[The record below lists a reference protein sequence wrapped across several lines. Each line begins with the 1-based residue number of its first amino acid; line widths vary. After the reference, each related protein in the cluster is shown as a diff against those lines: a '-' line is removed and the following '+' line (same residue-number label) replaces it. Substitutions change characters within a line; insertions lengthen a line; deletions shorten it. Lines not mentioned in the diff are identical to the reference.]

1 MISNAMKPFLEG
13 SSQIRAMFEEGK
25 KMAKVYGAENV
36 YDFSIGNPGLNP
48 PQEVFDA
55 IDEINHK
62 LDPHYVHSY
71 PSNAGYESVRKAVA
85 DDLNE
90 RAGGD
95 YFDTDHI
102 IMSCG
107 AAYSINM
114 INKCIFDP
122 GDKLVVF
129 APYFVEYGNWA
140 RNWGAD
146 TLVVPANEALDFD
159 PDAEALR
166 ELLVPEVKAV
176 MLNNPNNPTGK
187 IYSRKALDAVA
198 DVLREA
204 EKKFGHTIYLIC
216 DEPYRELVYTDQ
228 DVPFPGD
235 YYADSL
241 IAYSWSKSLSMPG
254 DRIGY
259 VAVPKCAEGHDELA
273 AALVVACR
281 VLGGTN
287 APSIQELIVERGLKC
302 RSDLDYYKN
311 NAKDL
316 YQIVHDEAGL
326 ECIYPQGAFYMWI
339 KSPVE
344 NEMEFVAAAK
354 EERILIT
361 PGSAFHGPGW
371 VRASFCG
378 TNETIR
384 RSRDSWLRLGE
395 KIGTRK

>member
-1 MISNAMKPFLEG
+1 MKPFLAG
-13 SSQIRAMFEEGK
+13 SSTIRAMFEEGK
-25 KMAKVYGAENV
+25 RMAKVYGEENV

-71 PSNAGYESVRKAVA
+71 PSNAGYESTRKAVA

-95 YFDTDHI
+95 YFDADHI
-102 IMSCG
+102 IMTCG
-107 AAYSINM
+107 AGYAINI

-146 TLVVPANEALDFD
+146 TLVVPANPELKFD

-166 ELLVPEVKAV
+166 EILVHEVKAV

-187 IYSRKALDAVA
+187 IYSREALDAVA

-204 EKKFGHTIYLIC
+204 EEKFGHAIYLIC
-216 DEPYRELVYTDQ
+216 DEPYRELVYDGS

-235 YYADSL
+235 YYKDSL

-259 VAVPKCAEGHDELA
+259 VAVPKFAEGHEELA
-273 AALVVACR
+273 QALVVAGR

-287 APSIQELIVERGLKC
+287 APTIQELIVERCLKE
-302 RSDLDYYKN
+302 RSDLDYYKR
-311 NAKDL
+311 NAQDL
-316 YQIVHDEAGL
+316 YRIVHEEAGF

-344 NEMEFVAAAK
+344 DEKEFVQAAK
-354 EERILIT
+354 EERILIV
-361 PGSAFHGPGW
+361 PGSSFAGPGW
-371 VRASFCG
+371 VRASFCIA
-378 TNETIR
+378 NETIL
-384 RSRDSWLRLGE
+384 RSTESWHNLG
-395 KIGTRK
+395 KKYGLMK

>member
-1 MISNAMKPFLEG
+1 MKPFLAG
-13 SSQIRAMFEEGK
+13 SSTIRAMFEEGK
-25 KMAKVYGAENV
+25 RMAKVYGEENV

-71 PSNAGYESVRKAVA
+71 PSNAGYESTRKAVA

-95 YFDTDHI
+95 YFDADHI
-102 IMSCG
+102 IMTCG
-107 AAYSINM
+107 AGYAINI

-146 TLVVPANEALDFD
+146 TLVVPANPELKFD

-166 ELLVPEVKAV
+166 EILVPEVKAV

-187 IYSRKALDAVA
+187 IYSREALDAVA

-204 EKKFGHTIYLIC
+204 EEKFGHTIYLIC
-216 DEPYRELVYTDQ
+216 DEPYRELVYDGS

-235 YYADSL
+235 YYKDSL

-259 VAVPKCAEGHDELA
+259 VAVPKFSEGHEELA
-273 AALVVACR
+273 QALVVAGR

-287 APSIQELIVERGLKC
+287 APTIQELIVERCLKE
-302 RSDLDYYKN
+302 RSDLDYYKR
-311 NAKDL
+311 NAQDL
-316 YQIVHDEAGL
+316 YRIVHEEAGF

-344 NEMEFVAAAK
+344 DEKEFVQAAK
-354 EERILIT
+354 EERILIV
-361 PGSAFHGPGW
+361 PGSSFAGPGW
-371 VRASFCG
+371 VRASFCIA
-378 TNETIR
+378 NETIL
-384 RSRDSWLRLGE
+384 RSTESWHNLG
-395 KIGTRK
+395 KKYGLMK

>member
-1 MISNAMKPFLEG
+1 MKPFLAG
-13 SSQIRAMFEEGK
+13 SSTIRAMFEEGK
-25 KMAKVYGAENV
+25 RMAKVYGEENV
-36 YDFSIGNPGLNP
+36 YVFSIGNPGLNP

-71 PSNAGYESVRKAVA
+71 PSNAGYESTRKAVA

-95 YFDTDHI
+95 YFDADHI
-102 IMSCG
+102 IMTCG
-107 AAYSINM
+107 AGYAINI

-146 TLVVPANEALDFD
+146 TLVVPANPELKFD

-166 ELLVPEVKAV
+166 EILVPEVKAV

-187 IYSRKALDAVA
+187 IYSREALDAVA

-204 EKKFGHTIYLIC
+204 EEKFGHTIYLIC
-216 DEPYRELVYTDQ
+216 DEPYRELVYDGS

-235 YYADSL
+235 YYKDSL

-259 VAVPKCAEGHDELA
+259 VAVPKFAEGHEELA
-273 AALVVACR
+273 QALVVAGR

-287 APSIQELIVERGLKC
+287 APTIQELIVERCLKE
-302 RSDLDYYKN
+302 RSDLDYYKR
-311 NAKDL
+311 NAQDL
-316 YQIVHDEAGL
+316 YRIVHEEAGF

-344 NEMEFVAAAK
+344 DEKEFVQAAK
-354 EERILIT
+354 EERILIV
-361 PGSAFHGPGW
+361 PGSSFAGPGW
-371 VRASFCG
+371 VRASFCIA
-378 TNETIR
+378 NETIL
-384 RSRDSWLRLGE
+384 RSTESWHNLG
-395 KIGTRK
+395 KKYGLMK

>member
-1 MISNAMKPFLEG
+1 MICKAMQPFLAG
-13 SSQIRAMFEEGK
+13 SSTIRAMFEEGK
-25 KMAKVYGAENV
+25 KMAKVYGPENV

-55 IDEINHK
+55 IDEINHE

-71 PSNAGYESVRKAVA
+71 PSNAGYESTRKAVA

-95 YFDTDHI
+95 YFDADHI
-102 IMSCG
+102 IMTCG
-107 AAYSINM
+107 AGYAINI

-146 TLVVPANEALDFD
+146 TLVVPANPELKFD

-166 ELLVPEVKAV
+166 EILVPEVKAV

-187 IYSRKALDAVA
+187 IYSREALDAVA

-204 EKKFGHTIYLIC
+204 EEKFGHTIYLIC
-216 DEPYRELVYTDQ
+216 DEPYRELVYDGS

-259 VAVPKCAEGHDELA
+259 VAVPKFAEGHEELA
-273 AALVVACR
+273 QALVVAGR

-287 APSIQELIVERGLKC
+287 APTIQELIVERCLKK
-302 RSDLDYYKN
+302 RSDLDYYKR
-311 NAKDL
+311 NAQDL
-316 YQIVHDEAGL
+316 YRIVHEESGF

-344 NEMEFVAAAK
+344 DEKEFVNAAK
-354 EERILIT
+354 EERILIV
-361 PGSAFHGPGW
+361 PGSSFAGPGW
-371 VRASFCG
+371 VRASFCIA
-378 TNETIR
+378 NETIL
-384 RSRDSWLRLGE
+384 RSAESWHNLG
-395 KIGTRK
+395 KKYGLMK

>member
-1 MISNAMKPFLEG
+1 MKPFLAG
-13 SSQIRAMFEEGK
+13 SSTIRAMFEEGK
-25 KMAKVYGAENV
+25 RMAKVYGEENV

-71 PSNAGYESVRKAVA
+71 PSNAGYESTRKAVA

-95 YFDTDHI
+95 YFDADHI
-102 IMSCG
+102 IMTCG
-107 AAYSINM
+107 AGYAINI

-146 TLVVPANEALDFD
+146 TLVVPANPELKFD

-166 ELLVPEVKAV
+166 EILVPEVKAV

-187 IYSRKALDAVA
+187 IYSREALDAVA

-204 EKKFGHTIYLIC
+204 EEKFGHAIYLIC
-216 DEPYRELVYTDQ
+216 DEPYRELVYDGS

-235 YYADSL
+235 YYKDSL

-259 VAVPKCAEGHDELA
+259 VAVPKFAEGHEELA
-273 AALVVACR
+273 QALVVAGR

-287 APSIQELIVERGLKC
+287 APTIQELIVERCLKE
-302 RSDLDYYKN
+302 RSDLDYYKR
-311 NAKDL
+311 NAQDL
-316 YQIVHDEAGL
+316 YRIVHEEAGF

-344 NEMEFVAAAK
+344 DEKEFVQAAK
-354 EERILIT
+354 EERILIV
-361 PGSAFHGPGW
+361 PGSSFAGPGW
-371 VRASFCG
+371 VRASFCIA
-378 TNETIR
+378 NETIL
-384 RSRDSWLRLGE
+384 RSTESWHNLG
-395 KIGTRK
+395 KKYGLMK

>member
-1 MISNAMKPFLEG
+1 MKPFLAG
-13 SSQIRAMFEEGK
+13 SSTIRAMFEEGK
-25 KMAKVYGAENV
+25 RMAKVYGEENV

-71 PSNAGYESVRKAVA
+71 PSNAGYESTRKAVA

-95 YFDTDHI
+95 YFDADHI
-102 IMSCG
+102 IMTCG
-107 AAYSINM
+107 AGYAINI

-146 TLVVPANEALDFD
+146 TLVVPANPELKFD

-166 ELLVPEVKAV
+166 KILVPEVKAV

-187 IYSRKALDAVA
+187 IYSREALDAVA

-204 EKKFGHTIYLIC
+204 EEKFGHTIYLIC
-216 DEPYRELVYTDQ
+216 DEPYRELVYDGS

-235 YYADSL
+235 YYKDSL

-259 VAVPKCAEGHDELA
+259 VAVPKFSEGHEELA
-273 AALVVACR
+273 QALVVAGR

-287 APSIQELIVERGLKC
+287 APTIQELIVERCLKE
-302 RSDLDYYKN
+302 RSDLDYYKR
-311 NAKDL
+311 NAQDL
-316 YQIVHDEAGL
+316 YRIVHEEAGF

-344 NEMEFVAAAK
+344 DEKEFVQAAK
-354 EERILIT
+354 EERILIV
-361 PGSAFHGPGW
+361 PGSSFAGPGW
-371 VRASFCG
+371 VRASFCIA
-378 TNETIR
+378 NETIL
-384 RSRDSWLRLGE
+384 RSTESWHNLG
-395 KIGTRK
+395 KKYGLMK

>member
-1 MISNAMKPFLEG
+1 MKPFLAG
-13 SSQIRAMFEEGK
+13 SSTIRAMFEEGK
-25 KMAKVYGAENV
+25 RMAKVYGEENV

-71 PSNAGYESVRKAVA
+71 PSNAGYESTRKAVA

-95 YFDTDHI
+95 YFDADHI
-102 IMSCG
+102 IMTCG
-107 AAYSINM
+107 AGYAINI

-146 TLVVPANEALDFD
+146 TLVVPANPELKFD

-166 ELLVPEVKAV
+166 EILVPEVKAV

-187 IYSRKALDAVA
+187 IYSREALDAVA

-204 EKKFGHTIYLIC
+204 EEKFGHTIYLIC
-216 DEPYRELVYTDQ
+216 DEPYRELVYDGS

-235 YYADSL
+235 YYKDSL

-259 VAVPKCAEGHDELA
+259 VAVPKFSEGHEELA
-273 AALVVACR
+273 QALVVAGR

-287 APSIQELIVERGLKC
+287 APTIQELIVERCLKE
-302 RSDLDYYKN
+302 RSDLDYYKR
-311 NAKDL
+311 NAQDL
-316 YQIVHDEAGL
+316 YRIVHEEAGF

-339 KSPVE
+339 KSPAE
-344 NEMEFVAAAK
+344 DEKEFVQAAK
-354 EERILIT
+354 EERILIV
-361 PGSAFHGPGW
+361 PGSSFAGPGW
-371 VRASFCG
+371 VRASFCIA
-378 TNETIR
+378 NETIL
-384 RSRDSWLRLGE
+384 RSTESWHNLG
-395 KIGTRK
+395 KKYGLMK

>member
-1 MISNAMKPFLEG
+1 MISNAMKPFLAG
-13 SSQIRAMFEEGK
+13 SSTIRAMFEEGK
-25 KMAKVYGAENV
+25 RMAKVYGEENV

-71 PSNAGYESVRKAVA
+71 PSNAGYESTRKAVA

-95 YFDTDHI
+95 YFDADHI
-102 IMSCG
+102 IMTCG
-107 AAYSINM
+107 AGYAINI

-146 TLVVPANEALDFD
+146 TLVVPANPELKFD

-166 ELLVPEVKAV
+166 KILVPEVKAV
-176 MLNNPNNPTGK
+176 MLNNPTGK
-187 IYSRKALDAVA
+187 IYSREALDAVA

-204 EKKFGHTIYLIC
+204 EEKFGHTIYLIC
-216 DEPYRELVYTDQ
+216 DEPYRELVYDGS

-235 YYADSL
+235 YYKDSL

-259 VAVPKCAEGHDELA
+259 VAVPKFSEGHEELA
-273 AALVVACR
+273 QALVVAGR

-287 APSIQELIVERGLKC
+287 APTIQELIVERCLKE
-302 RSDLDYYKN
+302 RSDLDYYKR
-311 NAKDL
+311 NAQDL
-316 YQIVHDEAGL
+316 YRIVHEEAGF

-344 NEMEFVAAAK
+344 DEKEFVQAAK
-354 EERILIT
+354 EERILIV
-361 PGSAFHGPGW
+361 PGSSFAGPGW
-371 VRASFCG
+371 VRASFCIA
-378 TNETIR
+378 NETIL
-384 RSRDSWLRLGE
+384 RSTESWHNLG
-395 KIGTRK
+395 KKYGLMK

>member
-1 MISNAMKPFLEG
+1 MKPFLAG
-13 SSQIRAMFEEGK
+13 SSTIRAMFEEGK
-25 KMAKVYGAENV
+25 RMAKVYGEENV

-71 PSNAGYESVRKAVA
+71 PSNAGYESTRKAVA

-95 YFDTDHI
+95 YFDADHI
-102 IMSCG
+102 IMTCG
-107 AAYSINM
+107 AGYAINI

-146 TLVVPANEALDFD
+146 TLVVPANPELKFD

-166 ELLVPEVKAV
+166 EILVPEVKAV

-187 IYSRKALDAVA
+187 IYSREALDAVA

-204 EKKFGHTIYLIC
+204 EEKFGHTIYLIC
-216 DEPYRELVYTDQ
+216 DEPYRELVYDGS
-228 DVPFPGD
+228 DVPFPVD
-235 YYADSL
+235 YYKDSL

-259 VAVPKCAEGHDELA
+259 VAVPKFSEGHEELA
-273 AALVVACR
+273 QALVVAGR

-287 APSIQELIVERGLKC
+287 APTIQELIVERCLKE
-302 RSDLDYYKN
+302 RSDLDYYKR
-311 NAKDL
+311 NAQDL
-316 YQIVHDEAGL
+316 YRIVHEEAGF

-344 NEMEFVAAAK
+344 DEKEFVQAAK
-354 EERILIT
+354 EERILIV
-361 PGSAFHGPGW
+361 PGSSFAGPGW
-371 VRASFCG
+371 VRASFCIA
-378 TNETIR
+378 NETIL
-384 RSRDSWLRLGE
+384 RSTESWHNLG
-395 KIGTRK
+395 KKYGLMK

>member
-1 MISNAMKPFLEG
+1 MISNAMKPFLAG
-13 SSQIRAMFEEGK
+13 SSTIRAMFEEGK
-25 KMAKVYGAENV
+25 RMAKVYGEENV

-71 PSNAGYESVRKAVA
+71 PSNAGYESTRKAVA

-95 YFDTDHI
+95 YFDADHI
-102 IMSCG
+102 IMTCG
-107 AAYSINM
+107 AGYAINI

-146 TLVVPANEALDFD
+146 TLVVPANPELKFD

-166 ELLVPEVKAV
+166 EILVPEVKAV

-187 IYSRKALDAVA
+187 IYSREALDAVA

-204 EKKFGHTIYLIC
+204 EEKFGHTIYLIC
-216 DEPYRELVYTDQ
+216 DEPYRELVYVEKKVEFLPDIYPNT
-228 DVPFPGD
+228 
-235 YYADSL
+235 L

-254 DRIGY
+254 VRIGY
-259 VAVPKCAEGHDELA
+259 VAVPRKADGSEELSE
-273 AALVVACR
+273 ALIVAGR
-281 VLGGTN
+281 VLGANN
-287 APSIQELIVERGLKC
+287 ASTIAELIVERCIKARADIG
-302 RSDLDYYKN
+302 YYER

-316 YQIVHDEAGL
+316 YDIVSGAGF
-326 ECIYPQGAFYMWI
+326 ECIVPQGAFYLWF

-344 NEMEFVAAAK
+344 DERELVKAAK
-354 EERILIT
+354 EERILIV
-361 PGSAFHGPGW
+361 PGRSFSGPGW
-371 VRASFCG
+371 VRASFCIAH
-378 TNETIR
+378 TTIMN
-384 RSRDSWLRLGE
+384 SEDSFKKLGE
-395 KIGTRK
+395 RYFK

>member
-1 MISNAMKPFLEG
+1 
-13 SSQIRAMFEEGK
+13 
-25 KMAKVYGAENV
+25 
-36 YDFSIGNPGLNP
+36 
-48 PQEVFDA
+48 
-55 IDEINHK
+55 
-62 LDPHYVHSY
+62 
-71 PSNAGYESVRKAVA
+71 
-85 DDLNE
+85 
-90 RAGGD
+90 
-95 YFDTDHI
+95 
-102 IMSCG
+102 MSCG

-146 TLVVPANEALDFD
+146 VIEVPANAELHFD
-159 PDAEALR
+159 PDAKAL
-166 ELLVPEVKAV
+166 EKLLVPEVKAV

-187 IYSRKALDAVA
+187 IYSREALDAVA
-198 DVLREA
+198 DVLRAA

-235 YYADSL
+235 YYEDSL

-259 VAVPKCAEGHDELA
+259 VAVPKCAEGHDELCH
-273 AALVVACR
+273 ALVVACR

-287 APSIQELIVERGLKC
+287 APTIQELIVERCLKC
-302 RSDLDYYKN
+302 RSDLDYYKR

-316 YQIVHDEAGL
+316 YEIVTAAGL
-326 ECIYPQGAFYMWI
+326 EALYPQGAFYMWI

-344 NEMEFVAAAK
+344 DEMEFVKAAK

-378 TNETIR
+378 SNSMIY
-384 RSRDSWLRLGE
+384 RSRESWMNLG
-395 KIGTRK
+395 KKFGLIK

>member
-1 MISNAMKPFLEG
+1 MISNAMKPFLAG
-13 SSQIRAMFEEGK
+13 SSTIRAMFEEGK
-25 KMAKVYGAENV
+25 RMAKVYGEENV

-71 PSNAGYESVRKAVA
+71 PSNAGYESTRKAVA

-95 YFDTDHI
+95 YFDADHI
-102 IMSCG
+102 IMTCG
-107 AAYSINM
+107 AGYAINI

-146 TLVVPANEALDFD
+146 TLVVPANPELKFD

-166 ELLVPEVKAV
+166 EILVHEVKAV

-187 IYSRKALDAVA
+187 IYSREALDAVA

-204 EKKFGHTIYLIC
+204 EEKFGHTIYLIC
-216 DEPYRELVYTDQ
+216 DEPYRELVYDGS

-235 YYADSL
+235 YYKDSL

-259 VAVPKCAEGHDELA
+259 VAVPKFAEGHEELA
-273 AALVVACR
+273 QALVVAGR

-287 APSIQELIVERGLKC
+287 APTIQELIVERCLKE
-302 RSDLDYYKN
+302 RSDLDYYKR
-311 NAKDL
+311 NAQDL
-316 YQIVHDEAGL
+316 YRIVHEEAGF

-344 NEMEFVAAAK
+344 DEKEFVQAAK
-354 EERILIT
+354 EERILIV
-361 PGSAFHGPGW
+361 PGSSFAGPGW
-371 VRASFCG
+371 VRASFCIA
-378 TNETIR
+378 NETIL
-384 RSRDSWLRLGE
+384 RSTESWHNLG
-395 KIGTRK
+395 KKYGLMK

>member
-1 MISNAMKPFLEG
+1 MISNAMKPFLAG
-13 SSQIRAMFEEGK
+13 SSTIRAMFEEGK
-25 KMAKVYGAENV
+25 RMAKVYGEENV

-71 PSNAGYESVRKAVA
+71 PSNAGYESTRKAVA

-95 YFDTDHI
+95 YFDADHI
-102 IMSCG
+102 IMTCG
-107 AAYSINM
+107 AGYAINI

-146 TLVVPANEALDFD
+146 TLVVPANPELKFD

-166 ELLVPEVKAV
+166 EILVPEVKAV

-187 IYSRKALDAVA
+187 IYSREALDAVA

-204 EKKFGHTIYLIC
+204 EEKFGHAIYLIC
-216 DEPYRELVYTDQ
+216 DEPYRELVYDGS

-235 YYADSL
+235 YYKDSL

-259 VAVPKCAEGHDELA
+259 VAVPKFAEGHEELA
-273 AALVVACR
+273 QALVVAGR

-287 APSIQELIVERGLKC
+287 APTIQELIVERCLKE
-302 RSDLDYYKN
+302 RSDLDYYKR
-311 NAKDL
+311 NAQDL
-316 YQIVHDEAGL
+316 YRIVHEEAGF

-344 NEMEFVAAAK
+344 DEKEFVQAAK
-354 EERILIT
+354 EERILIV
-361 PGSAFHGPGW
+361 PGSSFAGPGW
-371 VRASFCG
+371 VRASFCIA
-378 TNETIR
+378 NETIL
-384 RSRDSWLRLGE
+384 RSTESWHNLG
-395 KIGTRK
+395 KKYGLMK

>member
-1 MISNAMKPFLEG
+1 MISNAMKPFLAG
-13 SSQIRAMFEEGK
+13 SSTIRAMFEEGK
-25 KMAKVYGAENV
+25 RMAKVYGEENV

-71 PSNAGYESVRKAVA
+71 PSNAGYESTRKAVA

-95 YFDTDHI
+95 YFDADHI
-102 IMSCG
+102 IMTCG
-107 AAYSINM
+107 AGYAINI

-146 TLVVPANEALDFD
+146 TLVVPANPELKFD

-166 ELLVPEVKAV
+166 KILVPEVKAV

-187 IYSRKALDAVA
+187 IYSREALDAVA

-204 EKKFGHTIYLIC
+204 EEKFGHTIYLIC
-216 DEPYRELVYTDQ
+216 DEPYRELVYDGS

-235 YYADSL
+235 YYKDSL

-259 VAVPKCAEGHDELA
+259 VAVPKFSEGHEELA
-273 AALVVACR
+273 QALVVAGR

-287 APSIQELIVERGLKC
+287 APTIQELIVERCLKE
-302 RSDLDYYKN
+302 RSDLDYYKR
-311 NAKDL
+311 NAQDL
-316 YQIVHDEAGL
+316 YRIVHEEAGF

-344 NEMEFVAAAK
+344 DEKEFVQAAK
-354 EERILIT
+354 EERILIV
-361 PGSAFHGPGW
+361 PGSSFAGPGW
-371 VRASFCG
+371 VRASFCIA
-378 TNETIR
+378 NETIL
-384 RSRDSWLRLGE
+384 RSTESWHNLG
-395 KIGTRK
+395 KKYGLMK

>member
-1 MISNAMKPFLEG
+1 MISNAMKPFLAG
-13 SSQIRAMFEEGK
+13 SSTIRAMFEEGK
-25 KMAKVYGAENV
+25 RMAKVYGEENV

-71 PSNAGYESVRKAVA
+71 PSNAGYESTRKAVA

-95 YFDTDHI
+95 YFDVDHI
-102 IMSCG
+102 IMTCG
-107 AAYSINM
+107 AGYAINI

-146 TLVVPANEALDFD
+146 TLVVPANPELKFD

-166 ELLVPEVKAV
+166 EILVPEVKAV

-187 IYSRKALDAVA
+187 IYSREALDAVA

-204 EKKFGHTIYLIC
+204 EEKFGHTIYLIC
-216 DEPYRELVYTDQ
+216 DEPYRELVYDGS

-235 YYADSL
+235 YYKDSL

-259 VAVPKCAEGHDELA
+259 VAVPKFSEGHEELA
-273 AALVVACR
+273 QALVVAGR

-287 APSIQELIVERGLKC
+287 APTIQELIVERCLKE
-302 RSDLDYYKN
+302 RSDLDYYKR
-311 NAKDL
+311 NAQDL
-316 YQIVHDEAGL
+316 YRIVHEEAGF

-344 NEMEFVAAAK
+344 DEKEFVQAAK
-354 EERILIT
+354 EERILIV
-361 PGSAFHGPGW
+361 PGSSFAGPGW
-371 VRASFCG
+371 VRASFCIA
-378 TNETIR
+378 NETIL
-384 RSRDSWLRLGE
+384 RSTESWHNLG
-395 KIGTRK
+395 KKYGLMK

>member
-1 MISNAMKPFLEG
+1 MISNAMKPFLAG
-13 SSQIRAMFEEGK
+13 SSTIRAMFEEGK
-25 KMAKVYGAENV
+25 RMAKVYGEENV

-71 PSNAGYESVRKAVA
+71 PSNAGYESTRKAVA

-95 YFDTDHI
+95 YFDADHI
-102 IMSCG
+102 IMTCG
-107 AAYSINM
+107 AGYAINI

-146 TLVVPANEALDFD
+146 TLVVPANPELKFD

-166 ELLVPEVKAV
+166 EILVPEVKAV

-187 IYSRKALDAVA
+187 IYSREALDAVA

-204 EKKFGHTIYLIC
+204 EEKFGHTIYLIC
-216 DEPYRELVYTDQ
+216 DEPYRELVYDGS

-235 YYADSL
+235 YYKDSL
-241 IAYSWSKSLSMPG
+241 FAYSWSKSLSMPG

-259 VAVPKCAEGHDELA
+259 VAVPKFAEGHEELA
-273 AALVVACR
+273 QALVVAGR

-287 APSIQELIVERGLKC
+287 APTIQELIVERCLKE
-302 RSDLDYYKN
+302 RSDLDYYKR
-311 NAKDL
+311 NAQDL
-316 YQIVHDEAGL
+316 YRIVHEEAGF

-344 NEMEFVAAAK
+344 DEKEFVQAAK
-354 EERILIT
+354 EERILIV
-361 PGSAFHGPGW
+361 PGSSFAGPGW
-371 VRASFCG
+371 VRASFCIA
-378 TNETIR
+378 NETIL
-384 RSRDSWLRLGE
+384 RSTESWHNLG
-395 KIGTRK
+395 KKYGLMK

>member
-1 MISNAMKPFLEG
+1 MISNAMKPFLAG
-13 SSQIRAMFEEGK
+13 SSTIRAMFEEGK
-25 KMAKVYGAENV
+25 RMAKVYGEENV
-36 YDFSIGNPGLNP
+36 YVFSIGNPGLNP

-71 PSNAGYESVRKAVA
+71 PSNAGYESTRKAVA

-95 YFDTDHI
+95 YFDADHI
-102 IMSCG
+102 IMTCG
-107 AAYSINM
+107 AGYAINI

-146 TLVVPANEALDFD
+146 TLVVPANPELKFD

-166 ELLVPEVKAV
+166 EILVPEVKAV

-187 IYSRKALDAVA
+187 IYSREALDAVA

-204 EKKFGHTIYLIC
+204 EEKFGHTIYLIC
-216 DEPYRELVYTDQ
+216 DEPYRELVYDGS

-235 YYADSL
+235 YYKDSL

-259 VAVPKCAEGHDELA
+259 VAVPKFAEGHEELA
-273 AALVVACR
+273 QALVVAGR

-287 APSIQELIVERGLKC
+287 APTIQELIVERCLKE
-302 RSDLDYYKN
+302 RSDLDYYKR
-311 NAKDL
+311 NAQDL
-316 YQIVHDEAGL
+316 YRIVHEEAGF

-344 NEMEFVAAAK
+344 DEKEFVQAAK
-354 EERILIT
+354 EERILIV
-361 PGSAFHGPGW
+361 PGSSFAGPGW
-371 VRASFCG
+371 VRASFCIA
-378 TNETIR
+378 NETIL
-384 RSRDSWLRLGE
+384 RSTESWHNLG
-395 KIGTRK
+395 KKYGLMK